1 MIKIDV
7 SKLSYTKETIL
18 NEVVSFDPELYKCYP
33 PLLEVKKC
41 KVEAKIRRYEDFI
54 YVSLLIKADVV
65 LQCSYT
71 LKPFDSKLK
80 SNEELHFASYVE
92 EGDDDLV
99 IYKGNSIELDKY
111 IFDAISASVPP
122 SPKAPG
128 AKLPESGKGYR
139 VISSD
144 EFIKEKENQ
153 TNSQFDALEG
163 LEFDD

>member
-18 NEVVSFDPELYKCYP
+18 NEVVSFDPETYKCYP
-33 PLLEVKKC
+33 PLLEVRKC
-41 KVEAKIRRYEDFI
+41 EIEAKIRRYEDFI
-54 YVSLLIKADVV
+54 YVNMLVKADVV

-92 EGDDDLV
+92 EGDDDLI

-111 IFDAISASVPP
+111 IFDAISASIPP

-128 AKLPESGKGYR
+128 AKLPSSGKGYR

-144 EFIKEKENQ
+144 EFVKEKENR

>member
-18 NEVVSFDPELYKCYP
+18 KEVVIFDPEEFKCYP
-33 PLLEVKKC
+33 PLLEVKKAD
-41 KVEAKIRRYEDFI
+41 VNIKIRRYEDFV
-54 YVSLLIKADVV
+54 YVSMQIKANVT

-71 LKPFDSKLK
+71 LKPFDTVLK
-80 SNEELHFASYVE
+80 SDEELHFAGYVE
-92 EGDDDLV
+92 EGDDDL
-99 IYKGNSIELDKY
+99 ILYKGNSIELDKY
-111 IFDAISASVPP
+111 IFDSISASVPP

-139 VISSD
+139 VLSSD
-144 EFIKEKENQ
+144 EFIKEKEEQ
-153 TNSQFDALEG
+153 VDPRFAALDD